1 MDLVT
6 TGAALAV
13 GKKIFGKTLDV
24 ISADI
29 ANLYQKGRDK
39 IIEKVT
45 SKIANIDDGKTA
57 NLRVT
62 RDVFWNGSFTDEAI
76 CAEYFGGILASSRS
90 IDGKDNSG
98 VYYVDIIKSLS
109 SKQLLLHYAIYSSL
123 NKILT
128 SNPDKIKLNPGQENE
143 LQKEQLF
150 LSTNELLKIIDDND
164 FGRDLHA
171 LHAKGLIGDFQTDS
185 HKLKN
190 EQVVPNLKVSP
201 KSLGIQLYAV
211 AYNKLTEWRNFTT
224 VNFGEFDDIESPNF
238 YGQNIMEL
246 LDSAGIKDEEVQN
259 KEEN

>member
-90 IDGKDNSG
+90 IDGKDDIG
-98 VYYVDIIKSLS
+98 VFYTDIIKSLS
-109 SKQLLLHYAIYSSL
+109 SSQLKLHYIVYHSL
-123 NKILT
+123 NKLWLEMPT
-128 SNPDKIKLNPGQENE
+128 EKTRPNAGMGTETGQYNMWFSTIE
-143 LQKEQLF
+143 LQNLGVDVEK
-150 LSTNELLKIIDDND
+150 
-164 FGRDLHA
+164 DLIA
-171 LHAKGLIGDFQTDS
+171 LHSKELIGS
-185 HKLKN
+185 NYEALGHKLENGK
-190 EQVVPNLKVSP
+190 EVPYTKVGP
-201 KSLGIQLYAV
+201 TTLGIQLYAV
-211 AYNKLTEWRNFTT
+211 AHNKLPAWRNLPHED
-224 VNFGEFDDIESPNF
+224 FGEFPDIKTPTFFALSLDDF
-238 YGQNIMEL
+238 LKKGKL
-246 LDSAGIKDEEVQN
+246 K
-259 KEEN
+259 